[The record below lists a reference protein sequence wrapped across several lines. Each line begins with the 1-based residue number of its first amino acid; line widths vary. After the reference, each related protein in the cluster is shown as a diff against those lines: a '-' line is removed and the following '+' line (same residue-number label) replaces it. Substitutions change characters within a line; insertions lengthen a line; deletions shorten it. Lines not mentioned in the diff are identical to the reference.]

1 MDKDQNINLK
11 IENKEVAQFGTMAKI
26 QMFFETI
33 MSFLRLVLAIIV
45 VGGIVVAVGFI
56 GWAVYTDNQA
66 NQVKASKTSPAKI
79 QPSKST
85 SVPAPQ
91 KPAIDLTGWRQLRK
105 DLSQPEVRALLGEPV
120 SIQGGPFTVWSFSK
134 NGSVTF
140 YKEVVYS
147 WTEPQ

>member
-11 IENKEVAQFGTMAKI
+11 IENKDVAQFGTLAKI

-45 VGGIVVAVGFI
+45 VGGIVGAVGFA
-56 GWAVYTDNQA
+56 GWAAYTDYQA
-66 NQVKASKTSPAKI
+66 NQVKASKTT
-79 QPSKST
+79 PSKVQPNKS
-85 SVPAPQ
+85 SSAVAPQ
-91 KPAIDLTGWRQLRK
+91 RPAIDLTSWRQLRK

-120 SIQGGPFTVWSFSK
+120 SIQGGPFTVWGFPR

-140 YKEVVYS
+140 YKEIVYS

>member
-1 MDKDQNINLK
+1 MDTDQNINLK
-11 IENKEVAQFGTMAKI
+11 IENKEVAQFGALAKI

-45 VGGIVVAVGFI
+45 VGGIVAAVGFM
-56 GWAVYTDNQA
+56 GWVAYTDYQA
-66 NQVKASKTSPAKI
+66 NQVKVSKTPPAKI
-79 QPSKST
+79 QPSKSA

-120 SIQGGPFTVWSFSK
+120 SELT
-134 NGSVTF
+134 
-140 YKEVVYS
+140 
-147 WTEPQ
+147 

>member
-33 MSFLRLVLAIIV
+33 MSFLRLVFAIIV
-45 VGGIVVAVGFI
+45 VGVIVVAIGLI

-66 NQVKASKTSPAKI
+66 NQVKASKTAPAKI

-85 SVPAPQ
+85 SLPASQ

-140 YKEVVYS
+140 YKEIVYS

>member
-1 MDKDQNINLK
+1 MDTDQNINLK
-11 IENKEVAQFGTMAKI
+11 IENKEVAQFGTLAKI

-45 VGGIVVAVGFI
+45 VGGIVAAVGFM
-56 GWAVYTDNQA
+56 GWIAYTDYQA
-66 NQVKASKTSPAKI
+66 NQVKASKTPPAKI

-105 DLSQPEVRALLGEPV
+105 DLSQPEVRVLLGEPA
-120 SIQGGPFTVWSFSK
+120 SIQGGPFTVWSFPN

>member
-1 MDKDQNINLK
+1 MDKDQDINLK

-45 VGGIVVAVGFI
+45 VGGIVAAVGFM
-56 GWAVYTDNQA
+56 GWVAYTDYQS
-66 NQVKASKTSPAKI
+66 NQVKPSKTPPAKI
-79 QPSKST
+79 QPSKPS
-85 SVPAPQ
+85 SAVAPQ
-91 KPAIDLTGWRQLRK
+91 KPAIDITGWRQLRK

-120 SIQGGPFTVWSFSK
+120 SIQGGPFTVWSFPR

-140 YKEVVYS
+140 YKEIVYS

>member
-33 MSFLRLVLAIIV
+33 MSFLRLVLAIVI
-45 VGGIVVAVGFI
+45 VGGIVLAVGVL
-56 GWAVYTDNQA
+56 GWAAYSDYQTNQA
-66 NQVKASKTSPAKI
+66 KAAKSPSAKNQQSKTASA
-79 QPSKST
+79 S
-85 SVPAPQ
+85 APH
-91 KPAIDLTGWRQLRK
+91 KPTIDLTGWRQLRK
-105 DLSQPEVRALLGEPV
+105 DMSQPEVRALIGEPV
-120 SIQGGPFTVWSFSK
+120 NIQGGPFTVWNFPK

-147 WTEPQ
+147 WNEPQ